1 MVDPPP
7 PPPPQNPLPKVQLPP
22 KPPTIMTA
30 TSSPSSA
37 SSPSD
42 RRTPGAIGKHPTL
55 RGIRSRSGKW
65 VSEFVPSD
73 KKCCRVA
80 ALLMKSSVPDQLMNV
95 VDTSVDQVPVAI
107 NEEFMDEEAF
117 FDMAEGML
125 MSPPRHPDNLWS
137 Y

>member
-1 MVDPPP
+1 
-7 PPPPQNPLPKVQLPP
+7 
-22 KPPTIMTA
+22 MTA

-65 VSEFVPSD
+65 VSEFVPSAGSARAGTH

-95 VDTSVDQVPVAI
+95 VDTSVDQVPVA
-107 NEEFMDEEAF
+107 F
-117 FDMAEGML
+117 FDMPNLLADMAEGML
-125 MSPPRHPDNLWS
+125 MSPPRHPSTDDRSPEDSSDCDNLWS